1 MVSAKKAECSGPHDE
16 HDCQGCVGPEK
27 CCGWTEEELSLLTE
41 KTRLYC
47 LLLDRGMTHAQI
59 RADAHPGFYKE

>member
-1 MVSAKKAECSGPHDE
+1 MVSAKKASCSGPHDE

-27 CCGWTEEELSLLTE
+27 CCGTTEDEHRIWTE

-47 LLLDRGMTHAQI
+47 LLLNRGMTHDQI
-59 RADAHPGFYKE
+59 RADATPGIY

>member
-1 MVSAKKAECSGPHDE
+1 MVSAKKASCSGPHDE

-27 CCGWTEEELSLLTE
+27 CCGWTEDELNLITE

-47 LLLDRGMTHAQI
+47 LLLDKGMTHEQI
-59 RADAHPGFYKE
+59 RADATRGIYP